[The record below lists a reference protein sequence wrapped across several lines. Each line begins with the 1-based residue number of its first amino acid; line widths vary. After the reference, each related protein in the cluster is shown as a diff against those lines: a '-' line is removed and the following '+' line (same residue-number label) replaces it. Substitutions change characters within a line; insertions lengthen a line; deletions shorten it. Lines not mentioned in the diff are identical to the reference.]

1 MKKIRTKTLPF
12 MLAAGIVLSSAPMIP
27 EAAPGTF
34 LEENFDASASL
45 PAGWKVVEGQ
55 ASVQNGKLTL
65 TSPSTS
71 QPARVVVPLAEK
83 TGDYVIEADITFLS
97 AVEDTRWASVM
108 YRVQSENYPYYQMAI
123 RRGTTALNGVE
134 FALRNDRNQWEVYD
148 KTFYSEP
155 FAFNQTY
162 RLKIVSKGNRV
173 QQYINDQLVT
183 DTDAASALMNGD
195 IGFQAAGTTVQ
206 FDNVRVSSQ
215 EAELPPLSQSGAF
228 LPKEAETNILNAPTI
243 LSSAATPQAVDALAD
258 TGVSS
263 MVLKTDHRLLVNGT
277 PLQMMLEKMQGKMIP
292 VIQLEDE
299 KAVEPLVTLLKE
311 MAIQDVHIASSNP
324 ALVHQTKQEIP
335 TARGAVVYDKQ
346 SMNKHDI
353 NGLIRKIHENNAK
366 VAIIPQK
373 LLTADLVHT
382 LHSRTVSV
390 WGIAG
395 SQEADAHTLIH
406 TGVDGIIAQDPAPV
420 LTAFSQYPENTLVQR
435 PIVAAHRGIPSLA
448 PENTMAGYRKAYEL
462 GADMI
467 ETDLHRTK
475 DGQLVIM
482 HDYTVD
488 RTTNG
493 KGKVANMSYEEIRQ
507 LDAGIKFGPEFAG
520 EKVPS
525 FREYLQEFKG
535 KDVVLLIEL
544 KAANIEEQVL
554 QEIEEEGMSDQVL
567 IQSFSLDSVK
577 KSHELKPAIGTGFLY
592 SAAVPGTT
600 EGRLKDARKM
610 LNYAATM
617 NATLNSSYGSLSKEF
632 ITYMRQ
638 RGMTNLHWTFRNE
651 QALEEQ
657 LMNGMIGPIT
667 DYTQWLSAAP
677 VRLETPIKKRNLKVG
692 ATATIQAKA
701 FVNYRTEKKENIETS
716 LFVSDHQQ
724 IISIEGNTIKALA
737 PGKTNVFV
745 QHTFTML
752 GKEWRLVAEP
762 IEVTIK

>member
-1 MKKIRTKTLPF
+1 MKKIKTKTLPF
-12 MLAAGIVLSSAPMIP
+12 MLAAGMVFSSAPIFP
-27 EAAPGTF
+27 EATPSTM
-34 LEENFDASASL
+34 LEENFDALSSL
-45 PAGWKVVEGQ
+45 PAGWKIVQGQ

-65 TSPSTS
+65 ISPSTS
-71 QPARVVVPLAEK
+71 QPARVVLPLAEE
-83 TGDYVIEADITFLS
+83 TGDYVIEADMTFLS

-108 YRVQSENYPYYQMAI
+108 YRIQSEDYPYYQMAI

-134 FALRNDRNQWEVYD
+134 FALRNDRNQWEVHD

-162 RLKIVSKGNRV
+162 RLKIIAKNNRV
-173 QQYINDQLVT
+173 QQYINDQLVIDT
-183 DTDAASALMNGD
+183 DTASALTNGD

-243 LSSAATPQAVDALAD
+243 LSSNATPQAVDSLAG
-258 TGVSS
+258 TGISS
-263 MVLKTDHRLLVNGT
+263 MVLNTDQQLMVNGT
-277 PLQMMLEKMQGKMIP
+277 PLQTMLEKMQGKMIP

-299 KAVEPLVTLLKE
+299 RTVEPLVALLKE
-311 MAIQDVHIASSNP
+311 RAIQDVQIASANP
-324 ALVHQTKQEIP
+324 AIVKQVKAEIP
-335 TARGAVVYDKQ
+335 TARGAIVYDQQ

-353 NGLIRKIHENNAK
+353 NHLIQQIHENNAK

-390 WGIAG
+390 WGIGGA
-395 SQEADAHTLIH
+395 QEADAHALIH
-406 TGVDGIIAQDPAPV
+406 TGVDGIIAQDTAPV
-420 LTAFSQYPENTLVQR
+420 LTAFSQYRENTLVQR

-448 PENTMAGYRKAYEL
+448 PENTMAGYEKAYEL
-462 GADMI
+462 GADLI

-475 DGQLVIM
+475 DGHLVIM

-493 KGKVANMSYEEIRQ
+493 KGKVAEMTFEEIRQ
-507 LDAGIKFGPEFAG
+507 LDAGVKFSPEFAG

-525 FREYLQEFKG
+525 FREYLQAFKG
-535 KDVVLLIEL
+535 KDVVLLVEL
-544 KAANIEEQVL
+544 KAGGIEEQVL
-554 QEIEEEGMSDQVL
+554 QEIEEEGMADQVL

-577 KSHELKPAIGTGFLY
+577 KSHELQPAIGTGFLY

-600 EGRLKDARKM
+600 EGRVKDARKM
-610 LNYAATM
+610 LNYASTM
-617 NATLNSSYGSLSKEF
+617 NATLNSSYGSLSPEF

-716 LFVSDHQQ
+716 LFVADNQQ
-724 IISIEGNTIKALA
+724 IVAIEGNTIKALA

-752 GKEWRLVAEP
+752 GKEWNLVAEP
-762 IEVTIK
+762 IEVTVK